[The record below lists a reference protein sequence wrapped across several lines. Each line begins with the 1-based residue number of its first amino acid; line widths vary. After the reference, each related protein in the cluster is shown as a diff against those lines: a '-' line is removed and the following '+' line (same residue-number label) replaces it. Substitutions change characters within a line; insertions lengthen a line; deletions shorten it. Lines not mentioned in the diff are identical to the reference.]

1 MALRPISIRASCDL
15 LLVAGVAALMGGV
28 LTIAA
33 ATAGGGESIP
43 SVILAAPSAYRADAP
58 WPREAPIRRC
68 QPIDAGSAPSC
79 ASAAVA
85 DSAGSQVETDEPVRS
100 VGAVT
105 NDRPGPVSRL
115 ALVGDPRE
123 YLETTA
129 VALRNRSQGPFASRL
144 PLPQAV
150 KDPYP

>member
-1 MALRPISIRASCDL
+1 
-15 LLVAGVAALMGGV
+15 VAGVAALMGGV

-33 ATAGGGESIP
+33 ATAGGAPESIS
-43 SVILAAPSAYRADAP
+43 SVILAAPSAYRSDAP
-58 WPREAPIRRC
+58 SPREAPIRRC

-79 ASAAVA
+79 PSAAVA
-85 DSAGSQVETDEPVRS
+85 DSAGGQVETDEPVRF

-105 NDRPGPVSRL
+105 NGRPGSINRL
-115 ALVGDPRE
+115 APAGDPRA

-129 VALRNRSQGPFASRL
+129 VALRNRSQGPFATRL